1 MVIIE
6 YAVFVAGF
14 TVIHTLA
21 YTVAGL
27 IELQFADFIYGGEDR
42 RVDFV
47 RDVTIPE
54 ESSWV
59 GRAFLPAQLARG
71 VLMAI
76 VLLPL
81 LGAIE
86 DLTYGIRVAFLAGL
100 MFVYADLA
108 SAVPFPNTIEGLV
121 YLQEKYVSRDAFLAI
136 QFEAVVYSLLF
147 GLSAGWFLF

>member
-1 MVIIE
+1 MTFVG
-6 YAVFVAGF
+6 YAVFIIGF
-14 TVIHTLA
+14 TIIHTIA
-21 YTVAGL
+21 YTVAGM
-27 IELQFADFIYGGEDR
+27 IELQFADYIYGGEER

-47 RDVTIPE
+47 RDMTIPE
-54 ESSWV
+54 ESTRIGLV
-59 GRAFLPAQLARG
+59 FLPAQLVRG

-81 LGAIE
+81 LGAIGN
-86 DLTYGIRVAFLAGL
+86 LTYGIRVAFLAGL

-121 YLQEKYVSRDAFLAI
+121 YLEEKYVSRDSFLTI
-136 QFEAVVYSLLF
+136 QFEAILYSLMF

>member
-1 MVIIE
+1 MTTVD

-14 TVIHTLA
+14 TITHAVA
-21 YTVAGL
+21 YTVAGMM
-27 IELQFADFIYGGEDR
+27 ELQFADYIYRGKER

-47 RDVTIPE
+47 RDMTIPA
-54 ESSWV
+54 ESSRIGLV
-59 GRAFLPAQLARG
+59 FLPAQVARG

-81 LGAIE
+81 LDAIG
-86 DLTYGIRVAFLAGL
+86 DLAFGIRVAFLAGL
-100 MFVYADLA
+100 MFVYADFA

-121 YLQEKYVSRDAFLAI
+121 YLEEKYVSRDAFLTI

-147 GLSAGWFLF
+147 GLAAGWLLF

>member
-1 MVIIE
+1 MSIVD

-14 TVIHTLA
+14 TIIHTVA
-21 YTVAGL
+21 YTVAGM
-27 IELQFADFIYGGEDR
+27 IELQFADYIYGGEER

-47 RDVTIPE
+47 RDMTIPE
-54 ESSWV
+54 ESTRIGLV
-59 GRAFLPAQLARG
+59 FLPAQLVRG

-81 LGAIE
+81 LDAIG
-86 DLTYGIRVAFLAGL
+86 DLSFGTRVVFFAGL

-121 YLQEKYVSRDAFLAI
+121 YLEEKYVRRDAFLTI
-136 QFEAVVYSLLF
+136 QFEAIVYSLLF
-147 GLSAGWFLF
+147 GLSAAWFLF

>member
-1 MVIIE
+1 MAVFE
-6 YAVFVAGF
+6 FAVFVAGF

-21 YTVAGL
+21 YTVAGVV
-27 IELQFADFIYGGEDR
+27 ELQFADFLYGGEDR
-42 RVDFV
+42 RIDFV
-47 RDVTIPE
+47 RDMTIPE
-54 ESSWV
+54 ESTRIGLV
-59 GRAFLPAQLARG
+59 FLPAQLARG

-81 LGAIE
+81 LGAID

-108 SAVPFPNTIEGLV
+108 SAVPFLNTIEGLV
-121 YLQEKYVSRDAFLAI
+121 YLKEEYVSADVFLTV

-147 GLSAGWFLF
+147 GLAAGWFLF

>member
-1 MVIIE
+1 V
-6 YAVFVAGF
+6 
-14 TVIHTLA
+14 
-21 YTVAGL
+21 
-27 IELQFADFIYGGEDR
+27 IELQFADFIYGGEER

-47 RDVTIPE
+47 RDMTIPE
-54 ESSWV
+54 ESTRIGLV
-59 GRAFLPAQLARG
+59 FLPAQLARG

-81 LGAIE
+81 LGAIG
-86 DLTYGIRVAFLAGL
+86 DLTYGVRVAFLAGL

-121 YLQEKYVSRDAFLAI
+121 YLKEEYVSADVFLTV

-147 GLSAGWFLF
+147 GLAAGRFLF

>member
-1 MVIIE
+1 MAVFE

-14 TVIHTLA
+14 TIIHTLA
-21 YTVAGL
+21 YTVAGVV
-27 IELQFADFIYGGEDR
+27 ELQFADYIYGGEDR

-47 RDVTIPE
+47 RDMTIPE
-54 ESSWV
+54 ESSRV
-59 GRAFLPAQLARG
+59 GLVFLPAQLARG
-71 VLMAI
+71 VLMAV

-81 LGAIE
+81 LSAIG

-121 YLQEKYVSRDAFLAI
+121 YLEEEYVSRDAFLTI

>member
-1 MVIIE
+1 MTPVD
-6 YAVFVAGF
+6 YAIFVAGF
-14 TVIHTLA
+14 TVIHTVA

-27 IELQFADFIYGGEDR
+27 IELQFAEYIYHGEER
-42 RVDFV
+42 HVDFV
-47 RDVTIPE
+47 RDMTIPE
-54 ESSWV
+54 ESTRI
-59 GRAFLPAQLARG
+59 GRVFLPAQLVRG

-81 LGAIE
+81 LNAIG
-86 DLTYGIRVAFLAGL
+86 DLTFVIRVVFLAGL

-121 YLQEKYVSRDAFLAI
+121 YLEEEYVHRDAFLTI

-147 GLSAGWFLF
+147 GLLTGWFLF

>member
-1 MVIIE
+1 MVVIE

-21 YTVAGL
+21 YTIAGM

-47 RDVTIPE
+47 RDITIPE
-54 ESSWV
+54 ESSRI

-81 LGAIE
+81 LGAID

>member
-1 MVIIE
+1 MGGIE

-14 TVIHTLA
+14 AVVHTAA
-21 YTVAGL
+21 YTVAGV
-27 IELQFADFIYGGEDR
+27 IELQFADFIYGGEER

-47 RDVTIPE
+47 RDMTIPE
-54 ESSWV
+54 ESTRIGLV
-59 GRAFLPAQLARG
+59 FLPAQLVRG

-81 LGAIE
+81 LGAIG
-86 DLTYGIRVAFLAGL
+86 DLTYGVRVAFLAGL

-121 YLQEKYVSRDAFLAI
+121 YLKEEYVSADVFLTV

-147 GLSAGWFLF
+147 GLAAGWFLF

>member
-1 MVIIE
+1 MAVIE

-21 YTVAGL
+21 YTVAGA
-27 IELQFADFIYGGEDR
+27 IELQFADYIYRGEDR
-42 RVDFV
+42 SVDFV
-47 RDVTIPE
+47 RDMSIPE
-54 ESSWV
+54 ESSRV

-81 LGAIE
+81 LGAIG

-121 YLQEKYVSRDAFLAI
+121 YLQEEYVSRDAFLTI
-136 QFEAVVYSLLF
+136 QFEAVLYSLLF

>member
-1 MVIIE
+1 MSFVD
-6 YAVFVAGF
+6 YAVFIVGF
-14 TVIHTLA
+14 TIIHTIA
-21 YTVAGL
+21 YTVAGM
-27 IELQFADFIYGGEDR
+27 IELQFADYIYGGEER

-47 RDVTIPE
+47 RDMTIPE
-54 ESSWV
+54 ESTRIGLV
-59 GRAFLPAQLARG
+59 FLPAQLVRG

-81 LGAIE
+81 FDAIGN
-86 DLTYGIRVAFLAGL
+86 LTYGIRVAFLAGL

-121 YLQEKYVSRDAFLAI
+121 YLETEYISHDSFLTI
-136 QFEAVVYSLLF
+136 QFEALLYSLLF